1 MLEMKM
7 VENFSR
13 YPAISFNFYDIFWD
27 GIINFLFFFF
37 LCDYRKKIDMEKQ
50 FIFYL
55 GQMRSF

>member
-37 LCDYRKKIDMEKQ
+37 FCAIIERKLTWRNSLY
-50 FIFYL
+50 FIL
-55 GQMRSF
+55 DK

>member
-37 LCDYRKKIDMEKQ
+37 FLCDYRKKIDMERQ
-50 FIFYL
+50 FIF
-55 GQMRSF
+55 